1 MYNRGELNIVGTPQS
16 IFVFCSFK
24 RELIIANDI
33 FNVKIMIIIISKHLS
48 SGIWKWHDVGL
59 THALEDAASGKVSRY
74 LEKWDEDAD
83 IDEAEEE
90 RDPQADKECFVM
102 ER

>member
-1 MYNRGELNIVGTPQS
+1 M
-16 IFVFCSFK
+16 
-24 RELIIANDI
+24 
-33 FNVKIMIIIISKHLS
+33 
-48 SGIWKWHDVGL
+48 GL

-83 IDEAEEE
+83 IDESEEE